1 MGQNKKI
8 DKKHTKR
15 IEAIVAG
22 QAKGLFLKEGL
33 KGKPL

>member
-1 MGQNKKI
+1 MGQNEKT
-8 DKKHTKR
+8 DKKHTKE
-15 IEAIVAG
+15 IEVIVAG